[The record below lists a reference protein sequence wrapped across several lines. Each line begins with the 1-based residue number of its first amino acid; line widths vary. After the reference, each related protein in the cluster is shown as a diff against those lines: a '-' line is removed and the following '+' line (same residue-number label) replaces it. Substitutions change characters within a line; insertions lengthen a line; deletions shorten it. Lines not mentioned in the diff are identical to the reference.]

1 VTLRE
6 RASDG
11 ADLLAGT
18 SGQGPTPRFWADA
31 RRVLV
36 VFLAFTAGA
45 VLSWESFGSTVGPS
59 FFYPSAG
66 VTAAAMILSR
76 RALWPAI
83 AAAVIAAELLVDT
96 LYGNPLA
103 LSVGFAASNVVEP
116 VLGATIVLRRCGGRP
131 DLRRRRDFIVFIVG
145 ACVAGP
151 FVGGLIGGSA
161 SSFVDGLSWHAAVL
175 TWWSGDALGILV
187 MAPPIL
193 LWTTQSSILRRRPWD
208 MAAVLVVTAL
218 LSMATFWSHFPAS
231 ILVLPVLAWA
241 AFRLDMLG
249 AAIAGA
255 VAAFLANILS
265 TRGEGPF
272 SHNDLSP
279 VGQVAMTQMY
289 VAVIVVVAM
298 LIAQEAAG
306 RVTAVRE
313 REAERGER
321 FRLESLSRLAL
332 QLSAA
337 LTPQDIG
344 QALVGQVL
352 NEAGASAISLG
363 LVDSDGRK
371 LEWVASS
378 GYPTAMLEEVRGGV
392 DVSEPT
398 LANDVLR
405 SGVPVAVHN
414 ASEFRAAYPA
424 RAHWLSVA
432 GAEALVSW
440 PLAAGGRPFGVLQM
454 VWSTPQPLDNAQL
467 AYVSA
472 VSTMVSQALVRAKI
486 YVDQHAR
493 AAVLHSVAQP
503 VAQVDVTGLQY
514 RALYE
519 PADVEHGLGGDWYSV
534 LALPGGRTYLTV
546 GDVIGHGLA
555 SVEDMA
561 QLRTAGNAYAHM
573 GLPTAQLLNELNRFA
588 AHQITGEF
596 ATNLVA
602 IYDPEYS
609 SLSYS
614 SAGHL
619 PALLRRAA
627 TGTVVQLAEAS
638 GPMLGPFDD
647 TVYVQSTVSV
657 DPGDVLVMYTDG
669 LVEHHDGNLRTG
681 ISHLAEVVAAWPPEA
696 MLDCESLARAVAPGP
711 HADDLCLLVVRFG
724 PAGVQER
731 SGRTAPSLL

>member
-1 VTLRE
+1 M
-6 RASDG
+6 
-11 ADLLAGT
+11 
-18 SGQGPTPRFWADA
+18 
-31 RRVLV
+31 
-36 VFLAFTAGA
+36 
-45 VLSWESFGSTVGPS
+45 LSWESFGSTVGPS

-83 AAAVIAAELLVDT
+83 SAAAIAAELLVDT
-96 LYGNPLA
+96 LYGNPMA

-116 VLGATIVLRRCGGRP
+116 LVGATIVLVWCGGRP
-131 DLRRRRDFIVFIVG
+131 DLRQRRDFVVFIVG

-151 FVGGLIGGSA
+151 FIGGLIGGSV
-161 SSFVDGLSWHAAVL
+161 SSVVDGLSWHASVL
-175 TWWSGDALGILV
+175 TWWSGDALGVLV
-187 MAPPIL
+187 MASPIL
-193 LWTTQSSILRRRPWD
+193 LWTKQSSILRRRPWD

-218 LSMATFWSHFPAS
+218 LSMSTFWAHFPSS

-279 VGQVAMTQMY
+279 AGQVALTQIY
-289 VAVIVVVAM
+289 LAVIVVVAM

-306 RVTAVRE
+306 RVSAVRE
-313 REAERGER
+313 REVERRER

-371 LEWVASS
+371 REWVAAS
-378 GYPTAMLEEVRGGV
+378 GYPTATLEEVRGGV

-405 SGVPVAVHN
+405 SAVPVAIRN
-414 ASEFRAAYPA
+414 PSELRAAYPA
-424 RAHWLSVA
+424 RAHWLSA
-432 GAEALVSW
+432 TGAQALVSW

-454 VWSTPQPLDNAQL
+454 VWSTPQPLDTAQL

-503 VAQVDVTGLQY
+503 IAQVDATGLAVP
-514 RALYE
+514 RAVRAGGCRARSRRRLVQR
-519 PADVEHGLGGDWYSV
+519 PGAPGRPNISRRRRRHRPRAGL
-534 LALPGGRTYLTV
+534 RR
-546 GDVIGHGLA
+546 GHGA
-555 SVEDMA
+555 VA
-561 QLRTAGNAYAHM
+561 QCRKC
-573 GLPTAQLLNELNRFA
+573 
-588 AHQITGEF
+588 
-596 ATNLVA
+596 
-602 IYDPEYS
+602 
-609 SLSYS
+609 
-614 SAGHL
+614 L
-619 PALLRRAA
+619 PAHGSADRAGAQRAQSLRR
-627 TGTVVQLAEAS
+627 
-638 GPMLGPFDD
+638 
-647 TVYVQSTVSV
+647 
-657 DPGDVLVMYTDG
+657 
-669 LVEHHDGNLRTG
+669 
-681 ISHLAEVVAAWPPEA
+681 
-696 MLDCESLARAVAPGP
+696 
-711 HADDLCLLVVRFG
+711 
-724 PAGVQER
+724 
-731 SGRTAPSLL
+731 PSDHR